1 MGNPLGGIQ
10 ASAAVQQMQAPGAA
24 GESAAGKAGK
34 LSTGQGVE
42 ASNTKPSMLSTADAA
57 EELTSLVSKFK
68 NKKDIEADKGKSVSA
83 RQLELIEKI
92 KNVEEVPE
100 TQDFKRR
107 FPKESKEDYRQE
119 DYLKGAKEEFK
130 DPYHQ
135 YLALYEIAVDFK
147 ADPDALPKDEIF
159 KAIEALENEHPQ
171 YIEIGREISN
181 AAGKL
186 AEDYHPGKTPDEVR
200 SQLYGHVKDHKSLG
214 AAFKDLTNNQ
224 AGVDADPD
232 NNQVASGF
240 ENSVDRRLRFL
251 SGELNSMTSKTE
263 DTHLRSVINDM
274 TTLKRLVGIHDSCM
288 ETQGQMRR
296 PPVRIWQFD
305 GQQYMTNVLDLLDQ
319 QFVSGS
325 DFTKLIKQMG
335 LDKQPVEVR
344 TAFMNKTAKLISEI
358 PEEIF
363 ANEQIKESLSQ
374 AILEV
379 QDNLVLE
386 EEGSVKTDENYG
398 KGGETE
404 VSEDAL
410 KGFLGSNSIIDD
422 LGREFK
428 GAQEPDNPFMAST
441 GVPTLG
447 AGTTQPE
454 PAAQGETS
462 TTATNATV
470 DPATATS
477 PEVTAKGGANG
488 ATEVTAKGSFDGLSD
503 QELILKQDE
512 LLDKARGLHQRKDT
526 NFVFDC
532 SLTALQHA
540 EENGVDIIDALKDVA
555 SQRGKAFAKD
565 LKVAITPEGEGKEL
579 QLIPPD
585 TKALSEWVKTHPGQ
599 SVNDLVR
606 TAMEVL
612 KEDRGPDLDL
622 EQLENNL
629 ASLKS
634 TIAEIDSKIKKRPS
648 KSFRES
654 VSPHLKEGP
663 FSARLKSFFKHP
675 FDPVSEPKT
684 RPLGTDIFDRM
695 EYSHTFSIRAE
706 EKSLSVE
713 STWDESESQDVAE
726 GMQVEA
732 TLDTTGNQEVNDGMT
747 VEATFD
753 TDNASVQSTPARGT
767 AAFIAAKVQGQVE
780 GESYGDIGDVLK
792 DIQSMAGD
800 KAQLEQLLGYM
811 EQAKESQIE
820 IPLLGGNETKI
831 ETYIQSLV
839 DLQGAPRMNPGGYE
853 PPAGEVKS

>member
-42 ASNTKPSMLSTADAA
+42 ASHKPSMLSTADAA
-57 EELTSLVSKFK
+57 EELTSLLAKFK
-68 NKKDIEADKGKSVSA
+68 NPKDIEADKGKSASA

-107 FPKESKEDYRQE
+107 FPKQSKEDYRQE

-135 YLALYEIAVDFK
+135 YLALYEIAVDLK

-224 AGVDADPD
+224 GGVDADPD
-232 NNQVASGF
+232 NNQVATGF

-296 PPVRIWQFD
+296 PPVRIGRFD

-325 DFTKLIKQMG
+325 DFTNLIKKMG
-335 LDKQPVEVR
+335 LSEKPVEVR

-363 ANEQIKESLSQ
+363 ANEQIKESLAQ

-386 EEGSVKTDENYG
+386 EEGAVKTDENYG

-404 VSEDAL
+404 ISEDAL

-503 QELILKQDE
+503 QELIQKQDE

-585 TKALSEWVKTHPGQ
+585 TKALGEWVKTHPGQ

-648 KSFRES
+648 KSFRDS

-675 FDPVSEPKT
+675 FDPISEPKT

-713 STWDESESQDVAE
+713 STWDESDGQDVAE

-732 TLDTTGNQEVNDGMT
+732 TLDATGNQEVDDGMT
-747 VEATFD
+747 VEATFE
-753 TDNASVQSTPARGT
+753 TDNASAQSTPARGT